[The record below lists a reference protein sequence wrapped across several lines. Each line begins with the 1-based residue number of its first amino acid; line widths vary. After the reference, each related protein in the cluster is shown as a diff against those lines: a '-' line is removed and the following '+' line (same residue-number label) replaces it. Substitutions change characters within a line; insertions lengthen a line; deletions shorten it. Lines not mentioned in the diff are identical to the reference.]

1 MHAPNPFKSYRQVAT
16 QTAPPG
22 QLVLML
28 FDGAL
33 KSLDLALLGFERTDF
48 AERNL
53 AVHNNL
59 TRALDIVREL
69 NGSLDM
75 TAGGQLA
82 ETLRNLYSYFEQR
95 LNESNIKKS
104 PEGIHEVMPML
115 KQLRDAWFAMLAQHD
130 ADPAALAAAE
140 TNRISAASL
149 AA

>member
-33 KSLDLALLGFERTDF
+33 KSLDLALLGFEHTDF

-75 TAGGQLA
+75 AAGGQLA
-82 ETLRNLYSYFEQR
+82 ETLRNLYMYFEQR
-95 LNESNIKKS
+95 LNDSNFKKS
-104 PEGIHEVMPML
+104 PEGVQEVMPML
-115 KQLRDAWFAMLAQHD
+115 KQLRDAWFAMLAKQEV
-130 ADPAALAAAE
+130 DPVALAAE
-140 TNRISAASL
+140 TNRLPAASL